1 VHHLEGTNQAQAQTK
16 RLVDRLLPWPA
27 VALREGG

>member
-1 VHHLEGTNQAQAQTK
+1 VSGAAPRPQT
-16 RLVDRLLPWPA
+16 LNSGDSSVDRLLPWPA